1 MKHREGGWPQEF
13 DPSEAADL
21 AKYEKKMYR
30 ETTLGFA
37 VATKAMCLG
46 ATKCILQNNEIDLF
60 EEYFAGE

>member
-13 DPSEAADL
+13 DPTEAADL

-37 VATKAMCLG
+37 VATKAMS
-46 ATKCILQNNEIDLF
+46 
-60 EEYFAGE
+60 